1 MVSIIITSY
10 NNENTIDRAINSALN
25 QSYQNCEVIVID
37 DCSNDN
43 SSTIYQEYGNKIR
56 VYRNEKNE
64 GLPYSRQVGIHKSH
78 GRFIAFLDAD
88 DYLSPHAIQYC
99 MDNQKTNDADILQ
112 MKISRKIGKFGIS
125 LPFYSKYDSSKALDA
140 CLYDEHLFPIQCWG
154 KLYKADLLKSTN
166 KLEYSGFWGEDRI
179 FNIPVIASKP
189 TIEIVGNAKY
199 NYSWGGTSSSNFDI
213 NALQEYK
220 QVYQIKHNWAQINGY
235 EQFIPMMQKE
245 LTELLKYH
253 IRHLINSNS
262 LSFNNAIEYLQDELE
277 QPFWASFKLPQA
289 RELYSAEKKSLSR
302 VLKKSITNL
311 IKQA

>member
-1 MVSIIITSY
+1 MKFKVTVVIPIHNAKEYLEECVASVQNQTFREIEILLVDDGSTDGSSLLC
-10 NNENTIDRAINSALN
+10 DRLGATD
-25 QSYQNCEVIVID
+25 ER
-37 DCSNDN
+37 
-43 SSTIYQEYGNKIR
+43 IR
-56 VYRNEKNE
+56 VIHKENE
-64 GLPYSRQVGIHKSH
+64 GAASARNLGIDMAM
-78 GRFIAFLDAD
+78 GEYVMFLDAD

-99 MDNQKTNDADILQ
+99 MDKQNTNDADIFQ

-125 LPFYSKYDSSKALDA
+125 MPFYSKYDSSKALDA

-199 NYSWGGTSSSNFDI
+199 NYSWGGTTSSNFDI

-235 EQFIPMMQKE
+235 EQFIPMMQAE
-245 LTELLKYH
+245 LIELLKYH
-253 IRHLINSNS
+253 IRHLINSNTMTQNDTIQY
-262 LSFNNAIEYLQDELE
+262 LSQELKNS
-277 QPFWASFKLPQA
+277 FWACGLVRFA
-289 RELYSAEKKSLSR
+289 
-302 VLKKSITNL
+302 
-311 IKQA
+311 